1 MAAPLTNPNQPMSSI
16 LNKIKSGPTARPQK
30 SVIYGAEGI
39 GKSTLA
45 SQFPTPLFLDLEDG
59 TAHLSVRRLTR
70 TELPTCAAVRAAIRE
85 IAQAGPE
92 VAGTVVLDTVDWL
105 ESMAAEEVIAE
116 ANDSKITSI
125 ESFGYGK
132 GYTYL
137 REKVT
142 LVLADLDRC
151 IRSGQHVV
159 LLAHSRVARHEPPD
173 SAAYDRYEL
182 KMSKQVAP
190 LVKEWADCLLFG
202 NFVTLVTDGKGV
214 GGKKRR
220 LWTERTAAIEAK
232 NRVGLE
238 PTADWGIE
246 PIREAFKAAG
256 IPWDTA
262 PAATKPEPK
271 PAPKPAAKKPAP
283 APKPEPAQEPEDN
296 LDMTPAPAPAPEPA
310 QADDPFVICMQAT
323 FSPPEID
330 AVNQW
335 LVETGKIE
343 PGQSFADLPEDYK
356 ARIIKRPEAFR
367 AAVLKGGAK

>member
-1 MAAPLTNPNQPMSSI
+1 MSI
-16 LNKIKSGPTARPQK
+16 LTKIKTGPTARPQK
-30 SVIYGAEGI
+30 TVIYGAEGI

-45 SQFPTPLFLDLEDG
+45 AAFPNPLFLDLEDG
-59 TAHLSVRRLTR
+59 TAQLSVRRLTR

-105 ESMAAEEVIAE
+105 ESMASEEVISE

-125 ESFGYGK
+125 EGFGYGK

-137 REKVT
+137 REKLT

-151 IRSGQHVV
+151 IRAGQHVV

-173 SAAYDRYEL
+173 SAAFDRYEL

-190 LVKEWADCLLFG
+190 LIKEWADCLLFG
-202 NFVTLVTDGKGV
+202 NFVTIVTDGKGV

-220 LWTERTAAIEAK
+220 LWAERTAAIEAK

-238 PTADWGIE
+238 PTSDWSIE

-256 IPWDTA
+256 IPWDGV
-262 PAATKPEPK
+262 PAATKPEHK
-271 PAPKPAAKKPAP
+271 PAPKKAAPKPAP
-283 APKPEPAQEPEDN
+283 APAPEHKVDNIEDN
-296 LDMTPAPAPAPEPA
+296 LDMTPAPAPAPAPTE
-310 QADDPFVICMQAT
+310 DPFEVTMQAT
-323 FSPPEID
+323 FAPDEIQ

-335 LVETGKIE
+335 LTETGKIE
-343 PGQSFADLPEDYK
+343 PGQSFIDLPEDYK
-356 ARIIKRPEAFR
+356 ARIQKRPEAFR

>member
-1 MAAPLTNPNQPMSSI
+1 MSI
-16 LNKIKSGPTARPQK
+16 LNKIKTGPTARPQK
-30 SVIYGAEGI
+30 TVIYGAEGI

-45 SQFPTPLFLDLEDG
+45 SQFPNPLFLDLEDG

-70 TELPTCAAVRAAIRE
+70 TEIPTCAAVRAAIRE
-85 IAQAGPE
+85 IAQAGPD

-105 ESMAAEEVIAE
+105 EAMAAEEVIAE

-125 ESFGYGK
+125 EGFGYGK

-137 REKVT
+137 REKLT

-151 IRSGQHVV
+151 IRAGQHVV

-173 SAAYDRYEL
+173 SAAFDRYEL

-220 LWTERTAAIEAK
+220 LWAERTAAIEAK

-246 PIREAFKAAG
+246 PIREAFKADG

-262 PAATKPEPK
+262 PVAPK
-271 PAPKPAAKKPAP
+271 PAPKKAAQKPAP
-283 APKPEPAQEPEDN
+283 APAVDKQDKVDNTEDN
-296 LDMTPAPAPAPEPA
+296 LDMSPAPATAPATAPA
-310 QADDPFVICMQAT
+310 QTEDPFQVTMQAT
-323 FSPPEID
+323 FAPDEIEV
-330 AVNQW
+330 VNQW
-335 LVETGKIE
+335 LTETGKIE
-343 PGQSFADLPEDYK
+343 PGQSFADLPADYK
-356 ARIIKRPEAFR
+356 ARIQKRPEAFR

>member
-1 MAAPLTNPNQPMSSI
+1 MSI
-16 LNKIKSGPTARPQK
+16 LNKIKTGPTARPQK
-30 SVIYGAEGI
+30 TVIYGSEGI

-70 TELPTCAAVRAAIRE
+70 TELPTCAAVRAAIKE
-85 IAQAGPE
+85 IAQAGPD

-105 ESMAAEEVIAE
+105 EAMASEEVIAE
-116 ANDSKITSI
+116 AGDSKITSI

-137 REKVT
+137 REKLT

-151 IRSGQHVV
+151 IRAGQHVV

-220 LWTERTAAIEAK
+220 LWSERTAAIEAK

-238 PTADWGIE
+238 PTADWSIE
-246 PIREAFKAAG
+246 PIREAFRAAG

-262 PAATKPEPK
+262 PAAPK
-271 PAPKPAAKKPAP
+271 PAPKKAAPKPAP
-283 APKPEPAQEPEDN
+283 APAVEPEDN
-296 LDMTPAPAPAPEPA
+296 LDMTPAPAPAPAPTE
-310 QADDPFVICMQAT
+310 DPFQVTMQAT
-323 FSPPEID
+323 FAPDEIEV
-330 AVNQW
+330 VNQW
-335 LVETGKIE
+335 LTETGKIQ
-343 PGQSFADLPEDYK
+343 PGQSFSDLPEDYK
-356 ARIIKRPEAFR
+356 TRIIKRPEAFR

>member
-1 MAAPLTNPNQPMSSI
+1 MSI
-16 LNKIKSGPTARPQK
+16 IAKIKTGPTARPQK
-30 SVIYGAEGI
+30 VVLYGAEGI

-45 SQFPTPLFLDLEDG
+45 AGFPNPLFLDLEDG
-59 TAHLSVRRLTR
+59 TAHISVRRLTR
-70 TELPTCAAVRAAIRE
+70 TELPSCAAVRAALRE

-105 ESMAAEEVIAE
+105 EAMAAEEVIAE

-132 GYTYL
+132 GYTHL
-137 REKVT
+137 KEKLT
-142 LVLADLDRC
+142 MVLADLDRC
-151 IRSGQHVV
+151 IRAGQHVV

-220 LWTERTAAIEAK
+220 LWAERTAAIEAK

-246 PIREAFKAAG
+246 PIRAAFTTAG

-262 PAATKPEPK
+262 PAAPKTEPNPAPRKTAHK
-271 PAPKPAAKKPAP
+271 PAPKPA
-283 APKPEPAQEPEDN
+283 EPEDN

-310 QADDPFVICMQAT
+310 QEEDPFLVCMQAT
-323 FSPPEID
+323 FSHDEIE

-343 PGQSFADLPEDYK
+343 PGQSFADLPADYK
-356 ARIIKRPEAFR
+356 SRIIKRPEAFR
-367 AAVLKGGAK
+367 QAVLKGGAK

>member
-1 MAAPLTNPNQPMSSI
+1 MSI
-16 LNKIKSGPTARPQK
+16 LNKIKTGPTARPQK
-30 SVIYGAEGI
+30 VVLYGAEGV

-45 SQFPTPLFLDLEDG
+45 AAFPNPLFLDLEDG

-70 TELPTCAAVRAAIRE
+70 TELPSSAAVRAAIRE
-85 IAQAGPE
+85 IAQAGPD

-105 ESMAAEEVIAE
+105 ESMASEEVISE
-116 ANDSKITSI
+116 AKDSKITSI

-137 REKVT
+137 KEKLT
-142 LVLADLDRC
+142 MVLADLDRC
-151 IRSGQHVV
+151 IRAGQHVV

-173 SAAYDRYEL
+173 SAAFDRYEL

-220 LWTERTAAIEAK
+220 LWAERTAAIEAK

-246 PIREAFKAAG
+246 PIRDAFRAAG
-256 IPWDTA
+256 IPWETA
-262 PAATKPEPK
+262 PAAPKPET
-271 PAPKPAAKKPAP
+271 KPAAKKPAP
-283 APKPEPAQEPEDN
+283 KPALAQVPAEPEDT
-296 LDMTPAPAPAPEPA
+296 LDMSPSPAPEPA
-310 QADDPFVICMQAT
+310 QAEDPFLVCMQAT
-323 FSPPEID
+323 FSVEEID

-335 LVETGKIE
+335 LTETGKIE
-343 PGQSFADLPEDYK
+343 PGQTWKDLPADYK
-356 ARIIKRPEAFR
+356 ARIIKRHEAFR
-367 AAVLKGGAK
+367 QAVLKGGVK

>member
-1 MAAPLTNPNQPMSSI
+1 MSI

-30 SVIYGAEGI
+30 TVIYGAEGI

-45 SQFPTPLFLDLEDG
+45 AAFPTPLFLDLEDG

-70 TELPTCAAVRAAIRE
+70 TELPSCAAVRAAIRE
-85 IAQAGPE
+85 ISQAGPE

-105 ESMAAEEVIAE
+105 EAMAAEEVIAE
-116 ANDSKITSI
+116 ENDAKIVSI
-125 ESFGYGK
+125 EGFGYGK

-137 REKVT
+137 REKLT
-142 LVLADLDRC
+142 MVLADLDRC
-151 IRSGQHVV
+151 IRAGQHVV

-173 SAAYDRYEL
+173 SAAFDRYEL

-190 LVKEWADCLLFG
+190 LIKEWADCLLFG

-220 LWTERTAAIEAK
+220 LWAERTAAIEAK

-246 PIREAFKAAG
+246 PIREAFRAAG

-262 PAATKPEPK
+262 PAAPKAEPK
-271 PAPKPAAKKPAP
+271 PAPKKPAQKPAP
-283 APKPEPAQEPEDN
+283 AQVPAEPEDN
-296 LDMTPAPAPAPEPA
+296 LDMNPAPKPEPTLGDEVA
-310 QADDPFVICMQAT
+310 NLFLECMKAT
-323 FSPPEID
+323 FSVEEID

-335 LVETGKIE
+335 LTETGKIE

>member
-1 MAAPLTNPNQPMSSI
+1 MSI
-16 LNKIKSGPTARPQK
+16 LNKIKTGPTARPQK
-30 SVIYGAEGI
+30 TVIYGAEGI

-45 SQFPTPLFLDLEDG
+45 AAFPNPLFLDLEDG

-70 TELPTCAAVRAAIRE
+70 TEIPTCEAVRAAIRE

-137 REKVT
+137 KEKLT
-142 LVLADLDRC
+142 MVLADLDRC
-151 IRSGQHVV
+151 IRAGQHVV

-173 SAAYDRYEL
+173 SAAFDRYEL

-190 LVKEWADCLLFG
+190 LIKEWADCLLFG

-220 LWTERTAAIEAK
+220 LWAERTAAIEAK

-246 PIREAFKAAG
+246 PILAAFKAAG
-256 IPWDTA
+256 IPWETA
-262 PAATKPEPK
+262 PAEPKPEPK
-271 PAPKPAAKKPAP
+271 PAAKKAAPKPAP
-283 APKPEPAQEPEDN
+283 APAPAEPEDN
-296 LDMTPAPAPAPEPA
+296 LDMNPAPKPEPTLGDEVA
-310 QADDPFVICMQAT
+310 NLFLDCMKAT
-323 FSPPEID
+323 FSVEEID

-335 LVETGKIE
+335 LTETGKIQ
-343 PGQSFADLPEDYK
+343 PGQWYGDLPAEYA

-367 AAVLKGGAK
+367 QAVLKGGAK

>member
-1 MAAPLTNPNQPMSSI
+1 MSI
-16 LNKIKSGPTARPQK
+16 LSKIKTGPTARPQK
-30 SVIYGAEGI
+30 TVIYGAEGI

-45 SQFPTPLFLDLEDG
+45 AGFPNPLFLDLEDG

-70 TELPTCAAVRAAIRE
+70 TELPSCAAVRAAIRE
-85 IAQAGPE
+85 ISVAGTD

-105 ESMAAEEVIAE
+105 EAMAAEEVIAE
-116 ANDSKITSI
+116 ANDAKITSI

-137 REKVT
+137 REKLT
-142 LVLADLDRC
+142 MVLADLDRC
-151 IRSGQHVV
+151 IRAGQHVV

-190 LVKEWADCLLFG
+190 LIKEWADCLLFG
-202 NFVTLVTDGKGV
+202 NFVTLVNEGKGV

-220 LWTERTAAIEAK
+220 LWAERTAAIEAK

-246 PIREAFKAAG
+246 PIREAFKASG
-256 IPWDTA
+256 IPWDGV

-271 PAPKPAAKKPAP
+271 PATKKAAPKPAP
-283 APKPEPAQEPEDN
+283 APAPVVETEDN
-296 LDMTPAPAPAPEPA
+296 LDMTPAPAPEPAPEENA
-310 QADDPFVICMQAT
+310 FVICMQAT
-323 FSPPEID
+323 FSHEEIGT
-330 AVNQW
+330 VNQW
-335 LVETGKIE
+335 LTETGKIE
-343 PGQSFADLPEDYK
+343 PGQSYTDLPDDYK
-356 ARIIKRPEAFR
+356 ARILKRPEAFR
-367 AAVLKGGAK
+367 AAVLKGGGK

>member
-1 MAAPLTNPNQPMSSI
+1 MRILT
-16 LNKIKSGPTARPQK
+16 KIKTGPTARPQK
-30 SVIYGAEGI
+30 TVIYGAEGI

-45 SQFPTPLFLDLEDG
+45 AAFPNPLFIDLEDG

-70 TELPTCAAVRAAIRE
+70 TEIPTCAAVRAAIRE

-105 ESMAAEEVIAE
+105 EAMAAEEVISE

-137 REKVT
+137 REKLT
-142 LVLADLDRC
+142 MVLAELDRC
-151 IRSGQHVV
+151 IRAGQHVV

-173 SAAYDRYEL
+173 SAAFDRYEL

-202 NFVTLVTDGKGV
+202 NFVTVVTDGKGV

-220 LWTERTAAIEAK
+220 LWAERTAAIEAK

-238 PTADWGIE
+238 PTADWGID

-256 IPWDTA
+256 IPWDGV
-262 PAATKPEPK
+262 PAATKP
-271 PAPKPAAKKPAP
+271 APKKSAPKPAP
-283 APKPEPAQEPEDN
+283 APAVDKMDNSEDN
-296 LDMTPAPAPAPEPA
+296 PDMTPAPAPEPAPEENA
-310 QADDPFVICMQAT
+310 FVICMQAT
-323 FSPPEID
+323 FSHEEIE

-335 LVETGKIE
+335 LTETGKIE
-343 PGQSFADLPEDYK
+343 PGQNFTDLPEDYK
-356 ARIIKRPEAFR
+356 ARIQKRPEAFR

>member
-1 MAAPLTNPNQPMSSI
+1 MSSI

>member
-1 MAAPLTNPNQPMSSI
+1 MSI
-16 LNKIKSGPTARPQK
+16 LNKIKIGPTARPQK
-30 SVIYGAEGI
+30 VVLYGAEGV

-45 SQFPTPLFLDLEDG
+45 AQFPHPIFLDLEDG

-70 TELPTCAAVRAAIRE
+70 TEIPTCAAVRSAIRE
-85 IAQAGPE
+85 ISQAGPE

-105 ESMAAEEVIAE
+105 ETMAAEEVIAE

-125 ESFGYGK
+125 EGFGYGK

-137 REKVT
+137 KEKLT
-142 LVLADLDRC
+142 MVLADLDRC
-151 IRSGQHVV
+151 IRAGQHVV

-173 SAAYDRYEL
+173 SAAFDRYEL

-271 PAPKPAAKKPAP
+271 PAPKKATPKTTPAP
-283 APKPEPAQEPEDN
+283 AVEPEDN
-296 LDMTPAPAPAPEPA
+296 LDMTPTPKPTEPTLGDEVA
-310 QADDPFVICMQAT
+310 NLFLECMTAT
-323 FSPPEID
+323 FSAEELNT
-330 AVNQW
+330 VNQW
-335 LVETGKIE
+335 LTETGKIQ
-343 PGQSFADLPEDYK
+343 PGQWYGDLPAEYA

>member
-1 MAAPLTNPNQPMSSI
+1 MSI

-30 SVIYGAEGI
+30 TVIYGAEGI

-45 SQFPTPLFLDLEDG
+45 AQFPTPLFFDLEDG

-70 TELPTCAAVRAAIRE
+70 TEIPTCATVRAAIRE

-105 ESMAAEEVIAE
+105 EAMAAEEVISE
-116 ANDSKITSI
+116 ANDAKITSI
-125 ESFGYGK
+125 EGFGYGK

-137 REKVT
+137 KEKLT
-142 LVLADLDRC
+142 MVLADLDRC
-151 IRSGQHVV
+151 IRAGQHVV

-173 SAAYDRYEL
+173 SAAFDRYEL

-220 LWTERTAAIEAK
+220 LWAERTAAIEAK

-246 PIREAFKAAG
+246 PIRAAFTTAG

-262 PAATKPEPK
+262 PAAPKAEPK
-271 PAPKPAAKKPAP
+271 PAPKKTAPKPAP
-283 APKPEPAQEPEDN
+283 AQVPAEPEDN
-296 LDMTPAPAPAPEPA
+296 LDMTPAPAHEPA
-310 QADDPFVICMQAT
+310 QTEDPFLVCMQAT
-323 FSPPEID
+323 FSGDELT

-335 LVETGKIE
+335 LTETGKIE
-343 PGQSFADLPEDYK
+343 PGQSFTDLPADYK

-367 AAVLKGGAK
+367 QAVLKGGVK

>member
-1 MAAPLTNPNQPMSSI
+1 MSI

-30 SVIYGAEGI
+30 TVIYGAEGI

-45 SQFPTPLFLDLEDG
+45 AQFPNPLFFDLEDG

-70 TELPTCAAVRAAIRE
+70 TELPSCAAVRAALRE

-105 ESMAAEEVIAE
+105 EAMAAEEVIAE

-132 GYTYL
+132 GYTHL
-137 REKVT
+137 KEKLT
-142 LVLADLDRC
+142 MVLADLDRC
-151 IRSGQHVV
+151 IRAGQHVV

-173 SAAYDRYEL
+173 SAAFDRYEL

-190 LVKEWADCLLFG
+190 LIKEWADCLLFG

-220 LWTERTAAIEAK
+220 LWAERTAAIEAK

-238 PTADWGIE
+238 PVNDWGVD
-246 PIREAFKAAG
+246 PIREAFRAAG
-256 IPWDTA
+256 IPWETA
-262 PAATKPEPK
+262 PATPKPEPK
-271 PAPKPAAKKPAP
+271 PAPKKAAPKPAP
-283 APKPEPAQEPEDN
+283 APAPEPEDN
-296 LDMTPAPAPAPEPA
+296 LDMTPAPAPEPA
-310 QADDPFVICMQAT
+310 QTLGDAVSNLFLDCMQAT
-323 FSPPEID
+323 FSPEEID

-335 LVETGKIE
+335 LTETGKIQ
-343 PGQSFADLPEDYK
+343 PGQSFTDLPADYA

-367 AAVLKGGAK
+367 QAVLKGGVK

>member
-1 MAAPLTNPNQPMSSI
+1 MSI

-30 SVIYGAEGI
+30 TVIYGAEGI

-45 SQFPTPLFLDLEDG
+45 SGFPNPLFIDLEDG

-70 TELPTCAAVRAAIRE
+70 TELPSCATVRAAIRE

-105 ESMAAEEVIAE
+105 EAMASEEVISE

-137 REKVT
+137 REKLT
-142 LVLADLDRC
+142 MVLADLDRC
-151 IRSGQHVV
+151 IRAGQHVV

-173 SAAYDRYEL
+173 SAAFDRYEL

-220 LWTERTAAIEAK
+220 LWAERTAAIEAK

-238 PTADWGIE
+238 PVNDWGVD
-246 PIREAFKAAG
+246 PIREAFRAAG
-256 IPWDTA
+256 IPWEAA
-262 PAATKPEPK
+262 PAAPKPEPK
-271 PAPKPAAKKPAP
+271 PAPKKAAPKPAP
-283 APKPEPAQEPEDN
+283 APAPEPEDN
-296 LDMTPAPAPAPEPA
+296 LDMTPAPASEPA
-310 QADDPFVICMQAT
+310 QTEDPFLVCMHAT
-323 FSPPEID
+323 FSPEEIE
-330 AVNQW
+330 AANQW
-335 LVETGKIE
+335 LTETGKIE
-343 PGQSFADLPEDYK
+343 PGQSFTDLPSDYK
-356 ARIIKRPEAFR
+356 ARIQKRPEAFR
-367 AAVLKGGAK
+367 QAVLKGGAK

>member
-1 MAAPLTNPNQPMSSI
+1 MSI
-16 LNKIKSGPTARPQK
+16 LAKIKTGPTARPQK
-30 SVIYGAEGI
+30 VVLYGAEGI

-45 SQFPTPLFLDLEDG
+45 AAFPNPLFLDLEDG

-70 TELPTCAAVRAAIRE
+70 TELPSCAAVRAAIRE

-105 ESMAAEEVIAE
+105 EAMAAEEVIAE

-125 ESFGYGK
+125 EGFGYGK

-137 REKVT
+137 REKLT

-151 IRSGQHVV
+151 IRAGQHVV

-173 SAAYDRYEL
+173 SAAFDRYEL

-220 LWTERTAAIEAK
+220 LWAERTAAIEAK
-232 NRVGLE
+232 NRVGME

-256 IPWDTA
+256 IPWDPA
-262 PAATKPEPK
+262 PVATK
-271 PAPKPAAKKPAP
+271 PAPKKTAPKTAPAP
-283 APKPEPAQEPEDN
+283 ASVEPEDN
-296 LDMTPAPAPAPEPA
+296 LDMTPTPTPATAPAQTE
-310 QADDPFVICMQAT
+310 DPFQVTMQAT
-323 FSPPEID
+323 FSPDEIE

-335 LVETGKIE
+335 LTETGKIE
-343 PGQSFADLPEDYK
+343 PGQSFIDLPEDYK
-356 ARIIKRPEAFR
+356 ARIVKRPEAFR

>member
-1 MAAPLTNPNQPMSSI
+1 MSSI

-30 SVIYGAEGI
+30 TVIYGAEGI

-45 SQFPTPLFLDLEDG
+45 AAFPNPLFLDLEDG

-70 TELPTCAAVRAAIRE
+70 TEIPTCAAVRAAIRE

-105 ESMAAEEVIAE
+105 EAMAAEEVIAE
-116 ANDSKITSI
+116 ANDAKITSI
-125 ESFGYGK
+125 EGFGYGK

-137 REKVT
+137 KEKLT
-142 LVLADLDRC
+142 MVLADLDRC
-151 IRSGQHVV
+151 IRAGQHVV

-173 SAAYDRYEL
+173 SAAFDRYEL

-220 LWTERTAAIEAK
+220 LWAERTAAIEAK

-246 PIREAFKAAG
+246 PIRAAFTTAG

-262 PAATKPEPK
+262 PAAPKPEPK
-271 PAPKPAAKKPAP
+271 PAPKKTAPKPAP
-283 APKPEPAQEPEDN
+283 AQVPAEPEDN
-296 LDMTPAPAPAPEPA
+296 LDMSPSPAPEPG
-310 QADDPFVICMQAT
+310 QTENPFVICMQAT
-323 FSPPEID
+323 FSTEEIE

-343 PGQSFADLPEDYK
+343 PGQSFTDLPADYK
-356 ARIIKRPEAFR
+356 ARIQKRPEAFR
-367 AAVLKGGAK
+367 QAVLKGGAK

>member
-1 MAAPLTNPNQPMSSI
+1 MSI
-16 LNKIKSGPTARPQK
+16 LNKIKTGPTARPQK
-30 SVIYGAEGI
+30 VVLYGAEGI

-45 SQFPTPLFLDLEDG
+45 AAFPNPLFLDLEDG

-70 TELPTCAAVRAAIRE
+70 TELPTCAAVRAAIKE

-105 ESMAAEEVIAE
+105 EAMAAEEVIAE

-125 ESFGYGK
+125 EGFGYGK

-137 REKVT
+137 REKLT

-151 IRSGQHVV
+151 IRAGQHVV

-173 SAAYDRYEL
+173 SAAFDRYEL

-190 LVKEWADCLLFG
+190 LIKEWADCLLFG

-238 PTADWGIE
+238 PTADWGID

-262 PAATKPEPK
+262 SAAHK
-271 PAPKPAAKKPAP
+271 PAPKKAAPKTAPAP
-283 APKPEPAQEPEDN
+283 AVEPEDN
-296 LDMTPAPAPAPEPA
+296 LDMTPTPATDPA
-310 QADDPFVICMQAT
+310 QTEDPFQITMQAT
-323 FSPPEID
+323 FEPDEIE

-335 LVETGKIE
+335 LTETGKIE
-343 PGQSFADLPEDYK
+343 PGQSFADLPSDYK
-356 ARIIKRPEAFR
+356 ARIQKRPEAFR